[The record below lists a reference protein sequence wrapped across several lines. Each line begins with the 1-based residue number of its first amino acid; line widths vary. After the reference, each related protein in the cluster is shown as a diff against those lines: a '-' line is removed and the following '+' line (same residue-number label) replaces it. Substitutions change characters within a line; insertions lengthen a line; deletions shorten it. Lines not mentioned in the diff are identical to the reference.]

1 MSTASPPLPHRATSP
16 AADAGH
22 LARTLLPHLQRHQ
35 DDFLRDLAA
44 LVNVDAGT
52 YDRADVTDV
61 GARVR
66 ARCAGWG
73 ASCEVHP
80 GGDYADSFALTLHGR
95 GGATILLLAHLD
107 TVFPHGTAAARPFH
121 IAGDR
126 ALGPG
131 TCDMKAGLLAGIY
144 AVEALRGAGFER
156 FSQIRLV
163 CTGDEEV
170 GSPSSKAF
178 IERMAAGADAVFVLE
193 AARENGDIVGQRRGG
208 GFFRLDVQGRSA
220 HAGVEPQKGRSAA
233 LTLSRQVVAL
243 HALTDLAC
251 GRTVNVGTM
260 QAGIRPNVVPDHAAA
275 EVDLRA
281 NTIPDMEELL
291 AGATAALARETLD
304 GTSYTWA
311 PVQFR
316 PPWGPNPRTDRLAG
330 LARTIARALDFD
342 VRAVGTGGMSDG
354 NITAACGVPTLDGLG
369 PIGGLDH
376 SPLEYVEISSIAPRT
391 ALLAGLIAAV
401 AATRRNVSAR
411 ASGKRDDSANG
422 HNGHRPRHGTTR
434 RTNANA

>member
-1 MSTASPPLPHRATSP
+1 MSTASPPLPHRTPSP
-16 AADAGH
+16 AADSGH
-22 LARTLLPHLQRHQ
+22 LARTLLPDLQRRQ
-35 DDFLRDLAA
+35 ADFLRDLAA
-44 LVNVDAGT
+44 LVNMDAGT
-52 YDRADVTDV
+52 YDRADVMEV

-66 ARCAGWG
+66 DRCAGWD
-73 ASCEVHP
+73 ASCDVHP

-95 GGATILLLAHLD
+95 GSATIVLLAHLD
-107 TVFPHGTAAARPFH
+107 TVFPHGTAAARPFR
-121 IAGDR
+121 IEDDR

-144 AVEALRGAGFER
+144 AVEALRDAGFGR
-156 FSQIRLV
+156 FGRIRLV

-170 GSPSSKAF
+170 GSPSSRPF

-243 HALTDLAC
+243 HALTDLAA

-260 QAGIRPNVVPDHAAA
+260 RAGIRPNVVPDHAAA

-281 NTIPDMEELL
+281 NTIPDMDELL
-291 AGATAALARETLD
+291 AGAAAALARETLD

-316 PPWGPNPRTDRLAG
+316 PPWGPNPGTDRLAG
-330 LARTIARALDFD
+330 VARTIARALDFD
-342 VRAVGTGGMSDG
+342 VRAVSTGGMSDG

-376 SPLEYVEISSIAPRT
+376 GPLEYVEISSIAPRT

-401 AATRRNVSAR
+401 AATRRSVSAR
-411 ASGKRDDSANG
+411 ASGTHDDSANG
-422 HNGHRPRHGTTR
+422 HNGHRPRRATTR
-434 RTNANA
+434 HTPAHA